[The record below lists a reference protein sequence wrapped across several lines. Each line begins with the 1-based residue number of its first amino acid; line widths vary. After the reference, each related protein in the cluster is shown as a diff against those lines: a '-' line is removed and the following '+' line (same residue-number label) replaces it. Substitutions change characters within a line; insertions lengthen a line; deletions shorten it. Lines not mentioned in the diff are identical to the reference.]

1 MSLIRKSFLFLL
13 CVSIPVLMLSSCSSV
28 PMLHV
33 NYTVPE
39 KTLQLADKKVSLEI
53 RDSRQDMEMFS
64 EGAKEDFQNA
74 TESISLS
81 VAEGR
86 EKGFKVGMFP
96 LPDLMKRIFKER
108 LNGLGMGV
116 VSEKDMTGK
125 EPKIVIDI
133 KAFKLELTP
142 GSIKRNWKAS
152 MTYGVEISGNG
163 KTLAGTTITGQSE
176 RLRIIGK
183 KEADLLASDLITD
196 LVNRLDVQA
205 LLKQAGI
212 S

>member
-1 MSLIRKSFLFLL
+1 MPLIRKSFWLL
-13 CVSIPVLMLSSCSSV
+13 LSLSIMVFMMPSCSSV
-28 PMLHV
+28 PMLNVH
-33 NYTVPE
+33 YKVPD
-39 KTLQLADKKVSLEI
+39 KTSQLAGKQVFLEI
-53 RDSRQDMEMFS
+53 RDSRQDKEMFG
-64 EGAKEDFQNA
+64 EGAKEDFLNA
-74 TESISLS
+74 TETISLS
-81 VAEGR
+81 VAEGS

-96 LPDLMKRIFKER
+96 LPDLMKRIFQER
-108 LNGLGMGV
+108 LNGLGMSV
-116 VSEKDMTGK
+116 ASDKDMNGTS
-125 EPKIVIDI
+125 PKVVIDI

-152 MTYGVEISGNG
+152 LTYGVEISGNG

-205 LLKQAGI
+205 LLKQAGL

>member
-1 MSLIRKSFLFLL
+1 MPLIRKSFWFLL
-13 CVSIPVLMLSSCSSV
+13 SLSIMVFTMPSCSSV
-28 PMLHV
+28 PMLNV

-39 KTLQLADKKVSLEI
+39 KTSQLAGKQVFLEI
-53 RDSRQDMEMFS
+53 RDSRQDKEMFN

-74 TESISLS
+74 TESVSLS
-81 VAEGR
+81 VAEGS
-86 EKGFKVGMFP
+86 EKGFKVGIFP

-108 LNGLGMGV
+108 LSGQGMSV
-116 VSEKDMTGK
+116 VDDKDMTGAT
-125 EPKIVIDI
+125 PKIVVDI

-142 GSIKRNWKAS
+142 GTIKRNWKAS
-152 MTYGVEISGNG
+152 LTYGVEISGKG

-205 LLKQAGI
+205 LLKQAGLV
-212 S
+212 